1 MPLKV
6 IENDTTRKL
15 GYGFLF
21 PFHNNYGPICIVSEM
36 NQDIGRKSPL
46 FTPAFDTPVGGGS
59 PLEYCH
65 NVWCGENLK

>member
-21 PFHNNYGPICIVSEM
+21 AFHNNYGPICIVSEM

-46 FTPAFDTPVGGGS
+46 FTPAFDTPVGGGV
-59 PLEYCH
+59 PVGVLP
-65 NVWCGENLK
+65 